1 MIKNSSL
8 QLDHTYS
15 RKIDE
20 HIIIDQQYA
29 DDIGWAST
37 NNEKIEE
44 IENTVPQILKNRN
57 LLVNESKT
65 EKYTVERNGSDQ
77 WKVCKYVESLPDTQ
91 QDIKRRKS
99 LANQS
104 YISVKDIYR
113 NKDISLD
120 TKLRI
125 HNALIEKC
133 FFCLTAKNGQQLKKI
148 EQEIDVFQRNL
159 LRRTLNIKWSDKV
172 SNEELYERTQAKKMV

>member
-8 QLDHTYS
+8 RLDHKYS

-57 LLVNESKT
+57 LLVNESKLKNILSK
-65 EKYTVERNGSDQ
+65 EMDQ
-77 WKVCKYVESLPDTQ
+77 
-91 QDIKRRKS
+91 
-99 LANQS
+99 
-104 YISVKDIYR
+104 ISGKHV
-113 NKDISLD
+113 N
-120 TKLRI
+120 
-125 HNALIEKC
+125 
-133 FFCLTAKNGQQLKKI
+133 
-148 EQEIDVFQRNL
+148 
-159 LRRTLNIKWSDKV
+159 
-172 SNEELYERTQAKKMV
+172 M